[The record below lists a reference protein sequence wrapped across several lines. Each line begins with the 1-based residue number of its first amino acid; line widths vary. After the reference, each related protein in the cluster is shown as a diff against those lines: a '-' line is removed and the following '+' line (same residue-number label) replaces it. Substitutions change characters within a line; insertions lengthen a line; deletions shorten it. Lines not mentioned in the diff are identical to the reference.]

1 MVERLGYPT
10 VIFEL
15 ASQIDASCGSARSMT
30 NRNQK
35 ETKPTMNLRLLIF
48 AAFIVISSL
57 SSIDADDAA
66 IHWNQFRGPAG
77 DGVSE
82 SKLLPVEFDE
92 LKNVRWKV
100 GIPEQGWSS
109 PVVWGD
115 QIWLTSGSD
124 EKKELRAICVDL
136 ESGRIK
142 HNIKVFDMVER
153 KVDPAYRYDSPH
165 LNSPATPTPVV
176 EAECVYVSFGSQ
188 GIACLD
194 RSTGKTLWERRDL
207 RVYQPVR
214 QGSSP
219 IVDDQNLY
227 VAYDG
232 TDDQF
237 FVALDKKSGATRW
250 KVSRDIDSDFESLL
264 QEKGMRSKGGKPGDS
279 QKAFAT
285 AKLIEVDGKRQLI
298 APAGEATI
306 AYDPETGKELWRVRH
321 PGGFNV
327 AARPLYAHNLVYI
340 FTSGLTGYLMA
351 IRADGTGDVTD
362 SHIAWSTTR
371 STPHIPSPVIL
382 GDLMF
387 LVTDKGGIAR
397 CLNAK
402 TGQELWKKRLGGDHW
417 ASPLLAD
424 GALYFLS
431 KTGDVRV
438 LAATESVP
446 ESVIENELNA
456 RFFASPAVAG
466 SSLILRSATHLYCL
480 QEGHQRTA
488 EQVAADVYPAASAS
502 GGKPEWSKSNQ
513 STKQERLGELRKQLG
528 GLVKAGTLTR
538 EEAMEIFQAA
548 QNKE

>member
-1 MVERLGYPT
+1 MVERLEYPM
-10 VIFEL
+10 VIFGL
-15 ASQIDASCGSARSMT
+15 DSRIDVRCGSARSVANG
-30 NRNQK
+30 NRK
-35 ETKPTMNLRLLIF
+35 ETKLTMNLRLLIF
-48 AAFIVISSL
+48 AAFTVISSL
-57 SSIDADDAA
+57 SAIEADDAA

-92 LKNVRWKV
+92 SKNVRWKV

-115 QIWLTSGSD
+115 EIWLTSGSD
-124 EKKELRAICVDL
+124 EKKELWAVCVDL

-142 HNIKVFDMVER
+142 QNIKVFDMVER
-153 KVDPAYRYDSPH
+153 KVDPAYRYDSPN

-176 EAECVYVSFGSQ
+176 EAERVYVSFGSQ

-194 RSTGKTLWERRDL
+194 RLTGKTLWERRDL

-219 IVDDQNLY
+219 IVDNENLY

-232 TDDQF
+232 TDEQF

-327 AARPLYAHNLVYI
+327 AARPLYAHDLVYV

-362 SHIAWSTTR
+362 SHVAWSTTR

-402 TGQELWKKRLGGDHW
+402 TGEELWKKRLGGDHW

-424 GALYFLS
+424 GKLYFFS

-438 LAATESVP
+438 LAATESAP

-488 EQVAADVYPAASAS
+488 EQVAADVYPAGSAT
-502 GGKPEWSKSNQ
+502 GGKRAWSKSNQ
-513 STKQERLGELRKQLG
+513 STQQERLGELRKQLG

-538 EEAMEIFQAA
+538 KEAMELFQAA

>member
-1 MVERLGYPT
+1 MNHASQAHQSSIAQFSLHQPT
-10 VIFEL
+10 ISYIKTLVMSMLFQHHLKSVIFVIFL
-15 ASQIDASCGSARSMT
+15 PAVLTASE
-30 NRNQK
+30 K
-35 ETKPTMNLRLLIF
+35 
-48 AAFIVISSL
+48 
-57 SSIDADDAA
+57 
-66 IHWNQFRGPAG
+66 HWNQFRGPEG
-77 DGVSE
+77 DGRSPAAG
-82 SKLLPVEFDE
+82 LPAKFDE
-92 LKNVRWKV
+92 ASNVRWKTA
-100 GIPEQGWSS
+100 IANQGWSS
-109 PVVWGD
+109 PVVWD
-115 QIWLTSGSD
+115 NEIWVTTGSD
-124 EKKELRAICVDL
+124 DKQELRALCVDL
-136 ESGRIK
+136 NTGKIMK
-142 HNIKVFDMVER
+142 DIKVFDMIER
-153 KVDPAYRYDSPH
+153 RLDPAYIYDSPH

-176 EAECVYVSFGSQ
+176 EQENVYVSFGSQ
-188 GIACLD
+188 GIACLN
-194 RSTGKTLWERRDL
+194 RQSGEKIWERRDL

-219 IVDDQNLY
+219 IVDSENLY

-232 TDDQF
+232 TDEQF

-285 AKLIEVDGKRQLI
+285 AKLIEVNGKRQLI

-327 AARPLYAHNLVYI
+327 AARPLYAHDLVYV

-362 SHIAWSTTR
+362 SHVAWSTTR

-387 LVTDKGGIAR
+387 LITDKGGIAR

-402 TGQELWKKRLGGDHW
+402 TGEELWKKRLGGDHW

-424 GALYFLS
+424 DKLYFLS

-438 LAATESVP
+438 LAATESAP

-488 EQVAADVYPAASAS
+488 EQVAADVYPAASAT
-502 GGKPEWSKSNQ
+502 GGKPAWSKSNQ

-538 EEAMEIFQAA
+538 QEAMEIFQAA

>member
-1 MVERLGYPT
+1 MDFPRVLHIT
-10 VIFEL
+10 S
-15 ASQIDASCGSARSMT
+15 ASKTLQLIINYHLRIDLNM
-30 NRNQK
+30 QFQ
-35 ETKPTMNLRLLIF
+35 NLLKSII
-48 AAFIVISSL
+48 FIVIAPL
-57 SSIDADDAA
+57 GLAA
-66 IHWNQFRGPAG
+66 SEEHWNQFRGPEG
-77 DGVSE
+77 DGS
-82 SKLLPVEFDE
+82 SSATGLPENFDE
-92 LKNVRWKV
+92 ASNVRWKTA
-100 GIPEQGWSS
+100 IANQGWSS
-109 PVVWGD
+109 PVVWD
-115 QIWLTSGSD
+115 NEIWVTSGSD
-124 EKKELRAICVDL
+124 DKQELRALCVDL
-136 ESGRIK
+136 NSGKIMK
-142 HNIKVFDMVER
+142 DIKVFDMIDR
-153 KVDPAYRYDSPH
+153 RLDPAYIYDSPH

-176 EAECVYVSFGSQ
+176 EQEHVYVSFGSQ
-188 GIACLD
+188 GIACLN
-194 RSTGKTLWERRDL
+194 RQSGEKIWERRDL

-219 IVDDQNLY
+219 IVDNENLY

-232 TDDQF
+232 TDEQF

-264 QEKGMRSKGGKPGDS
+264 QQKGMRSKGGKPGDS

-285 AKLIEVDGKRQLI
+285 AKLIEVNGKRQLI

-327 AARPLYAHNLVYI
+327 AARPLYAHDLVYV

-362 SHIAWSTTR
+362 SHVAWSTTR

-387 LVTDKGGIAR
+387 LITDKGGIAR

-402 TGQELWKKRLGGDHW
+402 TGEELWKKRLGGDHW

-424 GALYFLS
+424 GKLYFLS

-438 LAATESVP
+438 LAATESAP

-488 EQVAADVYPAASAS
+488 EQVAADVYPAESAT
-502 GGKPEWSKSNQ
+502 GGKPAWSKSNQ

-538 EEAMEIFQAA
+538 QEAMEIFQAA